1 MNMKFKEYR
10 KKIDKT
16 QSEIAKLL
24 GVTMQT
30 YQNYELGKRQPDY
43 ETLIKIA
50 NLFNASLDELF
61 GRQNNQFVNLN
72 FLSDE
77 ERNIIESLPKLNREN
92 LIKVETYTLSKL
104 EEQEKKK

>member
-1 MNMKFKEYR
+1 MKFKEYR

-50 NLFNASLDELF
+50 NLFNASLDDLF
-61 GRQNNQFVNLN
+61 DRKNNQFVNLN
-72 FLSDE
+72 LLSDE

-104 EEQEKKK
+104 EEQNNKN